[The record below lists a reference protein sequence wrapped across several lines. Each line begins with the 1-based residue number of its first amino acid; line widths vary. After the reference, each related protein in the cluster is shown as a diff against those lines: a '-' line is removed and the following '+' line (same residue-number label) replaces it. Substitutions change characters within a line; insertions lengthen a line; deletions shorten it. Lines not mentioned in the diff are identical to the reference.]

1 MHDMNKVLFF
11 DMYQTLA
18 DTQIGDKK
26 ELVENGYTVVFA
38 DFLISEAHL
47 HRTFFLHLLYF

>member
-1 MHDMNKVLFF
+1 MNKVLFF
-11 DMYQTLA
+11 DMYQTLV

-26 ELVENGYTVVFA
+26 ELVENGYTAVFT

-47 HRTFFLHLLYF
+47 HRTFFLRLLYF